1 MFDRVV
7 CLNMNRHADRWERFV
22 RDLPDPWPFVR
33 PKRFRAVDGRHTGC
47 PDWFP
52 GGSGPF
58 GCWQSHLR
66 ILEDAL
72 CDDIETLLV
81 LEDDAIFVDDFA
93 SKAGAFIEEA
103 PTDWD
108 QLYLGGQHLCLRQ
121 SPPERITENVLRCH
135 NVNRTHG
142 YAVRREFMKAAYHEL
157 CRPPHEPQ
165 VQQAFHVDHRYGQ
178 MHLSGKWNVYAPTQW
193 LIGQAAGVS
202 SIMGP
207 GKPSAECWWNNFRY
221 DDKVALTTG

>member
-7 CLNMNRHADRWERFV
+7 CLNMKRHGDRWQRFV
-22 RDLPDPWPFVR
+22 RSLPDPWPFAR
-33 PKRFRAVDGRHTGC
+33 PQRFEAVDGRATGC

-52 GGSGPF
+52 GDVGAF
-58 GCWQSHLR
+58 GCYRSHLR

-93 SKAGAFIEEA
+93 ARAGAFIEEA
-103 PTDWD
+103 PTDWH
-108 QLYLGGQHLCLRQ
+108 QLYFGGQHLSRAND
-121 SPPERITENVLRCH
+121 PPYRVSDNVLRCH

-142 YAVRREFMKAAYHEL
+142 YAMRHAFIKAAYHEL

-165 VQQAFHVDHRYGQ
+165 QQQEFHIDWRYGA
-178 MHLSGKWNVYAPTQW
+178 MHQSGKWNVYAPMQW
-193 LIGQAAGVS
+193 LVGQSAGVS
-202 SIMGP
+202 SIIGP
-207 GKPSAECWWNNFRY
+207 GKPTEECWWNNTIPTF
-221 DDKVALTTG
+221 TSG